1 MPEGP
6 EVTILAENL
15 NHELKGK
22 TIIDFEITSTS
33 RYRDKAPDNFVHFY
47 NNLPLK
53 INGVKNKGKL
63 IYFLFDKNF
72 SLLNTLGMSGGWSKT
87 KGKHTSVIMTLK
99 GGKKYYFID
108 TRHFGTF
115 KFFDTKGDLDKRGN
129 DEILLKKFFSL
140 DNRMN
145 SFLCKTQS
153 QEGQF
158 VPLGLVFM
166 VDGDEIAGF
175 QNDQSEDYDEA
186 LARLREN
193 MKLAGTRNKAG
204 SFGDLKYPKDMN
216 GSQDFMMFTLLEY
229 KPKDLLSGDSLGT
242 GERARVGFNKDGG
255 GRKILGTC
263 SLPIQSGIKDTNSA
277 DWGENKM
284 NAMQLIA
291 AEAALAGTE
300 GPEQAGKALDKIA
313 NVMGENSGVA
323 KEAIQQYF
331 AGKMTGSTGLFAR
344 TKGATINPNLELLF
358 NGPTLRP
365 FSFQFRLSPR
375 NKLEAQE
382 VVRIIRFFKQGMSPI
397 RTEGNLFL
405 LAPHTFQVHFV
416 HAPTSAEHPFIG
428 KMKECALKTFS
439 TDYTPENNYSTLKDG
454 FMASYSI
461 TMEFQELE
469 PVYNDDYRDDEDSG
483 FSSFREDPAENAK
496 LQNTLPAKIGF

>member
-1 MPEGP
+1 MTAKAGFYGRDDREYQQPLVPNSGEQYFTQVNKTTGEI
-6 EVTILAENL
+6 EVWNEELISDKRVGTLKNGNFEPNNNWWGGASREERKFFQSDAGKKKIRELAEDNIIRDLTNPDLTDPVQTPAAARKNANQFLKNQKMDTPPDATSGEVAQANL
-15 NHELKGK
+15 N
-22 TIIDFEITSTS
+22 
-33 RYRDKAPDNFVHFY
+33 
-47 NNLPLK
+47 
-53 INGVKNKGKL
+53 
-63 IYFLFDKNF
+63 
-72 SLLNTLGMSGGWSKT
+72 NT
-87 KGKHTSVIMTLK
+87 VIK
-99 GGKKYYFID
+99 P
-108 TRHFGTF
+108 
-115 KFFDTKGDLDKRGN
+115 
-129 DEILLKKFFSL
+129 
-140 DNRMN
+140 
-145 SFLCKTQS
+145 
-153 QEGQF
+153 
-158 VPLGLVFM
+158 V
-166 VDGDEIAGF
+166 
-175 QNDQSEDYDEA
+175 
-186 LARLREN
+186 
-193 MKLAGTRNKAG
+193 AGTRNKAG

-365 FSFQFRLSPR
+365 FSFQFKLSPR

-483 FSSFREDPAENAK
+483 FSSFREDPAENAA

>member
-1 MPEGP
+1 MTAKEGFYGRDNPEYRRKMIPNSDEAYFTQVNKTTG
-6 EVTILAENL
+6 EVEVWNEEFGQDRLVGTLDKDGNIEFDRTFTKGARDFEEKFFATDKGKKAIRSLAEDNIIRDLTDPTITDPVQTPEAARKNANQFLNNQKMDTPPDATAEDVAQANL
-15 NHELKGK
+15 N
-22 TIIDFEITSTS
+22 
-33 RYRDKAPDNFVHFY
+33 
-47 NNLPLK
+47 
-53 INGVKNKGKL
+53 
-63 IYFLFDKNF
+63 
-72 SLLNTLGMSGGWSKT
+72 NT
-87 KGKHTSVIMTLK
+87 VIK
-99 GGKKYYFID
+99 P
-108 TRHFGTF
+108 
-115 KFFDTKGDLDKRGN
+115 
-129 DEILLKKFFSL
+129 
-140 DNRMN
+140 
-145 SFLCKTQS
+145 
-153 QEGQF
+153 
-158 VPLGLVFM
+158 V
-166 VDGDEIAGF
+166 
-175 QNDQSEDYDEA
+175 
-186 LARLREN
+186 
-193 MKLAGTRNKAG
+193 AGTRNKAG

-263 SLPIQSGIKDTNSA
+263 SLPIQSGIKDTNAA

-284 NAMQLIA
+284 NAMQLATAEIA
-291 AEAALAGTE
+291 LGATE
-300 GPEQAGKALDKIA
+300 GTDAAGGALDKVA
-313 NVMGENSGVA
+313 KVMGENSGVA
-323 KEAIQQYF
+323 KEAIQQFF
-331 AGKMTGSTGLFAR
+331 AGKMTGTTGLFAR

-375 NKLEAQE
+375 NKEEAQE

>member
-1 MPEGP
+1 MTAKEGFYGRDNPEYRRKMIPNSDEAYFTQVNKTTG
-6 EVTILAENL
+6 EVEVWNEEFGQDRLVGTLDKDGNIEFDRTFTKGARDFEEKFFATDKGKKAIRSLAEDNIIRDLTDPTITDPVQTPEAARKNANQFLNNQKMDTPPDATAEDVAQANL
-15 NHELKGK
+15 N
-22 TIIDFEITSTS
+22 
-33 RYRDKAPDNFVHFY
+33 
-47 NNLPLK
+47 
-53 INGVKNKGKL
+53 
-63 IYFLFDKNF
+63 
-72 SLLNTLGMSGGWSKT
+72 NT
-87 KGKHTSVIMTLK
+87 VIK
-99 GGKKYYFID
+99 P
-108 TRHFGTF
+108 
-115 KFFDTKGDLDKRGN
+115 
-129 DEILLKKFFSL
+129 
-140 DNRMN
+140 
-145 SFLCKTQS
+145 
-153 QEGQF
+153 
-158 VPLGLVFM
+158 V
-166 VDGDEIAGF
+166 
-175 QNDQSEDYDEA
+175 
-186 LARLREN
+186 
-193 MKLAGTRNKAG
+193 AGTRNKAG

-263 SLPIQSGIKDTNSA
+263 SLPIQSGIKDTNAA

-284 NAMQLIA
+284 NAMQLATAEIA
-291 AEAALAGTE
+291 LGATE
-300 GPEQAGKALDKIA
+300 GTDAAGGALDKVA
-313 NVMGENSGVA
+313 NVLGENSGVA
-323 KEAIQQYF
+323 KEAIQQFF
-331 AGKMTGSTGLFAR
+331 AGKMTGTTGLFAR

-358 NGPTLRP
+358 NGPQLRP

-375 NKLEAQE
+375 NKEEAQE

-483 FSSFREDPAENAK
+483 FSSFREDPAENAA

>member
-1 MPEGP
+1 MG
-6 EVTILAENL
+6 LFGGDNDK
-15 NHELKGK
+15 NKFQFGRKGEEK
-22 TIIDFEITSTS
+22 TLYTTVDSETGEITIYEDKGFDTLG
-33 RYRDKAPDNFVHFY
+33 RDIKLGTIKPGEKFVPHE
-47 NNLPLK
+47 
-53 INGVKNKGKL
+53 G
-63 IYFLFDKNF
+63 
-72 SLLNTLGMSGGWSKT
+72 SLLGGLYPDGYSDVFVGENAKYFQSDKGLKELRSQAEKTARLGCEEASDGNTPEACAKRASELIKN
-87 KGKHTSVIMTLK
+87 GKATTDPT
-99 GGKKYYFID
+99 D
-108 TRHFGTF
+108 TAEEVAQA
-115 KFFDTKGDLDKRGN
+115 N
-129 DEILLKKFFSL
+129 L
-140 DNRMN
+140 DNTN
-145 SFLCKTQS
+145 IKP
-153 QEGQF
+153 
-158 VPLGLVFM
+158 V
-166 VDGDEIAGF
+166 
-175 QNDQSEDYDEA
+175 
-186 LARLREN
+186 
-193 MKLAGTRNKAG
+193 AGTRNKAG

-277 DWGENKM
+277 DWGENRM
-284 NAMQLIA
+284 NAMQLATAEIA
-291 AEAALAGTE
+291 LGATE
-300 GPEQAGKALDKIA
+300 GTDAAGGALDKVA
-313 NVMGENSGVA
+313 KVMGENSGVA
-323 KEAIQQYF
+323 KEAIQQFF
-331 AGKMTGSTGLFAR
+331 AGKMTGTTGLFAR

-358 NGPTLRP
+358 NGPQLRP
-365 FSFQFRLSPR
+365 FSFQFKLSPR
-375 NKLEAQE
+375 NKIEAQE

-483 FSSFREDPAENAK
+483 FSSFREDPAENAA

>member
-1 MPEGP
+1 MTAKEGFYGRDDKP
-6 EVTILAENL
+6 YRKALIPDSNEYFFTQVNKTTGEIEVWNEEFGQDRLVGTLDKDNNIEFDRTFTKGARDFEEKFFATDKGKKAIRSLAEDNIIRDLTDPTITDPVQTPEAARKNANQLLNNQKMDTPPDATAEDVAQANL
-15 NHELKGK
+15 N
-22 TIIDFEITSTS
+22 
-33 RYRDKAPDNFVHFY
+33 
-47 NNLPLK
+47 
-53 INGVKNKGKL
+53 
-63 IYFLFDKNF
+63 
-72 SLLNTLGMSGGWSKT
+72 NT
-87 KGKHTSVIMTLK
+87 VIK
-99 GGKKYYFID
+99 P
-108 TRHFGTF
+108 
-115 KFFDTKGDLDKRGN
+115 
-129 DEILLKKFFSL
+129 
-140 DNRMN
+140 
-145 SFLCKTQS
+145 
-153 QEGQF
+153 
-158 VPLGLVFM
+158 V
-166 VDGDEIAGF
+166 
-175 QNDQSEDYDEA
+175 
-186 LARLREN
+186 
-193 MKLAGTRNKAG
+193 AGTRNKAG
-204 SFGDLKYPKDMN
+204 SYGDLKYPKDMN

-263 SLPIQSGIKDTNSA
+263 SLPIQSGIKDTNAA

-284 NAMQLIA
+284 NAMQLA
-291 AEAALAGTE
+291 TAEAALGGLKSAEAG
-300 GPEQAGKALDKIA
+300 GRALDKVA
-313 NVMGENSGVA
+313 NALGENSGVA
-323 KEAIQQYF
+323 KEAVQQFF
-331 AGKMTGSTGLFAR
+331 AGKMTGTTGLFAR

-358 NGPTLRP
+358 NGPQLRP

-375 NKLEAQE
+375 NKIEAQE

-483 FSSFREDPAENAK
+483 FSSFREDPAENAA

>member
-1 MPEGP
+1 MTAKEGFYGRDNPEYRRKMIPNSDEAYFTQVNKTTG
-6 EVTILAENL
+6 EVEVWNEEFGQDRLVGTLGKDGNIEFDRTFTKGARDFEEKFFATDKGKKAIRSLAEDNIIRDLTDPTITDPVQTPEAARKNANQFLNNQKMDTPPDATAEDVAQANL
-15 NHELKGK
+15 N
-22 TIIDFEITSTS
+22 
-33 RYRDKAPDNFVHFY
+33 
-47 NNLPLK
+47 
-53 INGVKNKGKL
+53 
-63 IYFLFDKNF
+63 
-72 SLLNTLGMSGGWSKT
+72 NT
-87 KGKHTSVIMTLK
+87 VIK
-99 GGKKYYFID
+99 P
-108 TRHFGTF
+108 
-115 KFFDTKGDLDKRGN
+115 
-129 DEILLKKFFSL
+129 
-140 DNRMN
+140 
-145 SFLCKTQS
+145 
-153 QEGQF
+153 
-158 VPLGLVFM
+158 V
-166 VDGDEIAGF
+166 
-175 QNDQSEDYDEA
+175 
-186 LARLREN
+186 
-193 MKLAGTRNKAG
+193 AGTRNKAG
-204 SFGDLKYPKDMN
+204 SYGDLKYPKDMN

-263 SLPIQSGIKDTNSA
+263 SLPIQSGIKDTNAA

-284 NAMQLIA
+284 NAMQLA
-291 AEAALAGTE
+291 TAEAALGGLESAEAG
-300 GPEQAGKALDKIA
+300 GRALDKVA
-313 NVMGENSGVA
+313 NALGENSGVA
-323 KEAIQQYF
+323 KEAVQQFF
-331 AGKMTGSTGLFAR
+331 AGKMTGTTGLFAR

-358 NGPTLRP
+358 NGPQLRP

-375 NKLEAQE
+375 NKIEAQE

-439 TDYTPENNYSTLKDG
+439 TNYTPENNYSTLKDG

-483 FSSFREDPAENAK
+483 FSSFREDPAENAA

>member
-1 MPEGP
+1 MTAKEGFYGRDNPEYRRKMIPNSDEAYFTQVNKTTG
-6 EVTILAENL
+6 EVEVWNEEFGQDRLVGTLDKDGNIEFDRTFTKGARDFEEKFFATDKGKKAIRSLAEDNIIRDLTDPTITDPVQTPEAARKNASQFLNNQKMDTPPDATAEDVAQANL
-15 NHELKGK
+15 N
-22 TIIDFEITSTS
+22 
-33 RYRDKAPDNFVHFY
+33 
-47 NNLPLK
+47 
-53 INGVKNKGKL
+53 
-63 IYFLFDKNF
+63 
-72 SLLNTLGMSGGWSKT
+72 NT
-87 KGKHTSVIMTLK
+87 VIK
-99 GGKKYYFID
+99 P
-108 TRHFGTF
+108 
-115 KFFDTKGDLDKRGN
+115 
-129 DEILLKKFFSL
+129 
-140 DNRMN
+140 
-145 SFLCKTQS
+145 
-153 QEGQF
+153 
-158 VPLGLVFM
+158 V
-166 VDGDEIAGF
+166 
-175 QNDQSEDYDEA
+175 
-186 LARLREN
+186 
-193 MKLAGTRNKAG
+193 AGTRNKAG
-204 SFGDLKYPKDMN
+204 SYGDLKYPKDMN

-263 SLPIQSGIKDTNSA
+263 SLPIQSGIKDTNAA

-284 NAMQLIA
+284 NAMQLATAEIA
-291 AEAALAGTE
+291 LGATE
-300 GPEQAGKALDKIA
+300 GTDAAGGALDKVA
-313 NVMGENSGVA
+313 NVLGENSGVA
-323 KEAIQQYF
+323 KEAIQQFF
-331 AGKMTGSTGLFAR
+331 AGKMTGTTGLFAR

-358 NGPTLRP
+358 NGPQLRP

-375 NKLEAQE
+375 NKEEAQE

>member
-1 MPEGP
+1 MTAKEGFYGRDDKP
-6 EVTILAENL
+6 YRKALIPGSNEYFFTQVNKTTGEIEVWNEEFGQDRLVGTLDKDGNIEFDRTFTKGARDFEEKFFATDKGKKAIRSLAEDNIIRDLTDPTITDPVQTPEAARKNANQFLNNQKMDTPPDATAEDVAQANL
-15 NHELKGK
+15 N
-22 TIIDFEITSTS
+22 
-33 RYRDKAPDNFVHFY
+33 
-47 NNLPLK
+47 
-53 INGVKNKGKL
+53 
-63 IYFLFDKNF
+63 
-72 SLLNTLGMSGGWSKT
+72 NT
-87 KGKHTSVIMTLK
+87 VIK
-99 GGKKYYFID
+99 P
-108 TRHFGTF
+108 
-115 KFFDTKGDLDKRGN
+115 
-129 DEILLKKFFSL
+129 
-140 DNRMN
+140 
-145 SFLCKTQS
+145 
-153 QEGQF
+153 
-158 VPLGLVFM
+158 V
-166 VDGDEIAGF
+166 
-175 QNDQSEDYDEA
+175 
-186 LARLREN
+186 
-193 MKLAGTRNKAG
+193 AGTRNKAG

-284 NAMQLIA
+284 NAMQLA
-291 AEAALAGTE
+291 TAEAALGGLESAEAG
-300 GPEQAGKALDKIA
+300 GKALDKVAGAIEGNA
-313 NVMGENSGVA
+313 GVA
-323 KEAIQQYF
+323 KEAIQQFF
-331 AGKMTGSTGLFAR
+331 AGKMTGTTGLFAR

-358 NGPTLRP
+358 NGPQLRP

-375 NKLEAQE
+375 NKEEAQE

-483 FSSFREDPAENAK
+483 FSSFREDPAENAA

>member
-1 MPEGP
+1 MTAKEGFYGRDNPEYRRKMIPNSDEAYFTQVNKTTG
-6 EVTILAENL
+6 EVEVWNEEFGQDRLVGTLDKDGNIEFDRTFTKGARDFEEKFFATDKGKKAIRSLAEDNIIKDLTDPTITDPVQTPEAARKNANQFLNNQKMDTPPDATAEDVAQANL
-15 NHELKGK
+15 N
-22 TIIDFEITSTS
+22 
-33 RYRDKAPDNFVHFY
+33 
-47 NNLPLK
+47 
-53 INGVKNKGKL
+53 
-63 IYFLFDKNF
+63 
-72 SLLNTLGMSGGWSKT
+72 NT
-87 KGKHTSVIMTLK
+87 VIK
-99 GGKKYYFID
+99 P
-108 TRHFGTF
+108 
-115 KFFDTKGDLDKRGN
+115 
-129 DEILLKKFFSL
+129 
-140 DNRMN
+140 
-145 SFLCKTQS
+145 
-153 QEGQF
+153 
-158 VPLGLVFM
+158 V
-166 VDGDEIAGF
+166 
-175 QNDQSEDYDEA
+175 
-186 LARLREN
+186 
-193 MKLAGTRNKAG
+193 AGTRNKAG
-204 SFGDLKYPKDMN
+204 SYGDLKYPKDMN

-263 SLPIQSGIKDTNSA
+263 SLPIQSGIKDTNAA

-284 NAMQLIA
+284 NAMQLA
-291 AEAALAGTE
+291 TAEAALGGLKSAEAG
-300 GPEQAGKALDKIA
+300 GRALDKVA
-313 NVMGENSGVA
+313 NALGENSGVA
-323 KEAIQQYF
+323 KEAVQQFF
-331 AGKMTGSTGLFAR
+331 AGKMTGTTGLFAR

-358 NGPTLRP
+358 NGPQLRP

-375 NKLEAQE
+375 NKIEAQE

-439 TDYTPENNYSTLKDG
+439 TNYTPENNYSTLKDG

>member
-1 MPEGP
+1 MTAKEGFYGRDDKP
-6 EVTILAENL
+6 YRKALIPDSNEYFFTQVNKTTGEVEVWNEEFGQDRLVGTLDKDGNIEFDRTFTKGARDFEEKFFATDKGKKAIRSLAEDNIIKDLTDPTITDPVQTPEAARKNANQFLNNQKMDTPPDATAEDVAQANL
-15 NHELKGK
+15 N
-22 TIIDFEITSTS
+22 
-33 RYRDKAPDNFVHFY
+33 
-47 NNLPLK
+47 
-53 INGVKNKGKL
+53 
-63 IYFLFDKNF
+63 
-72 SLLNTLGMSGGWSKT
+72 NT
-87 KGKHTSVIMTLK
+87 VIK
-99 GGKKYYFID
+99 P
-108 TRHFGTF
+108 
-115 KFFDTKGDLDKRGN
+115 
-129 DEILLKKFFSL
+129 
-140 DNRMN
+140 
-145 SFLCKTQS
+145 
-153 QEGQF
+153 
-158 VPLGLVFM
+158 V
-166 VDGDEIAGF
+166 
-175 QNDQSEDYDEA
+175 
-186 LARLREN
+186 
-193 MKLAGTRNKAG
+193 AGTRNKAG
-204 SFGDLKYPKDMN
+204 SYGDLKYPKDMN

-263 SLPIQSGIKDTNSA
+263 SLPIQSGIKDTNAA

-284 NAMQLIA
+284 NAMQLA
-291 AEAALAGTE
+291 TAEAALGGLKSAEAG
-300 GPEQAGKALDKIA
+300 GRALDKVA
-313 NVMGENSGVA
+313 NALGENSGVA
-323 KEAIQQYF
+323 KEAVQQFF
-331 AGKMTGSTGLFAR
+331 AGKMTGTTGLFAR

-358 NGPTLRP
+358 NGPQLRP

-375 NKLEAQE
+375 NKIEAQE